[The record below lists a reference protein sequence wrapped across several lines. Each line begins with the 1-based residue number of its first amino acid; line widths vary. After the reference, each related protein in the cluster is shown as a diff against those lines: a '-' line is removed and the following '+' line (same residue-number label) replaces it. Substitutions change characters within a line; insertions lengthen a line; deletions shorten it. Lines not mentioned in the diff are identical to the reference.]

1 MKSSYPS
8 NLHTVRR
15 ALKAA
20 RAFIESSVDN
30 TRNATIE
37 PDEKSKPCNTEQS
50 AKKEPNIAEYL
61 ESMLG
66 HARASLEAS
75 VVNTNP
81 TNERNAMSITSNNEI
96 TEKGPQT
103 RHIVVDTDME
113 FPGGSSDDGSDND
126 QWLESAGEQ
135 HAMPAY
141 IRPTER
147 EKPNGPAAVCIR
159 LDSNHVVDSL
169 WKKGKFRS
177 VDTTSTPLDLYME
190 RLAQR
195 ETAPPKPASEVTNDS
210 LCKNG
215 KMGSRRLD
223 RTLDHLP
230 IQPRGKKKRCGLHR
244 WQSHRKEGK
253 LMYCRSCNVNLC
265 ADCYDLFH
273 KVKDVDNLS
282 EQFCLRSKPNSTPGR
297 TPTSTKGIKCTDAE
311 LAYGGSVSSRRL
323 DRSIDHVPV
332 RAKKKKKCSMHKWL
346 GFRKEGR
353 HLLYCRG
360 CNVTLCTL
368 CYDDFHKVHDIV
380 AIKYW
385 LKQEYLERGEST
397 CRHFWDTCQPVTDDI
412 ISYRNKDS
420 P

>member
-1 MKSSYPS
+1 MKSSYRS
-8 NLHTVRR
+8 NLHTLRR

-20 RAFIESSVDN
+20 RASIESSVDN
-30 TRNATIE
+30 ARNATIE
-37 PDEKSKPCNTEQS
+37 PDEKSHS
-50 AKKEPNIAEYL
+50 
-61 ESMLG
+61 ESMLR
-66 HARASLEAS
+66 HARASPEAS

-81 TNERNAMSITSNNEI
+81 TNERDAMSITSNNEI

-103 RHIVVDTDME
+103 RHTVVDTDTE

-126 QWLESAGEQ
+126 QWLESGGEQ
-135 HAMPAY
+135 HATPSSTAH

-147 EKPNGPAAVCIR
+147 EKPNGPAATCIR
-159 LDSNHVVDSL
+159 MDSNHVLDSL

-177 VDTTSTPLDLYME
+177 VDTASTPLDLHME

-230 IQPRGKKKRCGLHR
+230 IEPRGKKKKCGLHR
-244 WQSHRKEGK
+244 WQSHRREGK
-253 LMYCRSCNVNLC
+253 LMHCRSCNANLC

-273 KVKDVDNLS
+273 KVEDVDNLS
-282 EQFCLRSKPNSTPGR
+282 EQFCLRNEPNSAPGR
-297 TPTSTKGIKCTDAE
+297 TPTSTKGIKCTDPE
-311 LAYGGSVSSRRL
+311 LAHGGSVSSRRL

-332 RAKKKKKCSMHKWL
+332 RAKKKKKCAMHKWL

-353 HLLYCRG
+353 HLLHCGG
-360 CNVTLCTL
+360 CNVTLCAL

-380 AIKYW
+380 AIKHW
-385 LKQEYLERGEST
+385 LKQECLERGEST

-412 ISYRNKDS
+412 ISHRNKDS